1 MKLNTPKFNV
11 KEILKKKVTI
21 GILSFFAGA
30 IILGGGGGV
39 PEAEHAKIEEQLLL
53 ASNTVSEVSVEK
65 SALETKVKELEAE
78 LKSKEASLAN
88 ANEKLK
94 EAEPFFALEAV
105 EKQKAAEKAAEE
117 ARVLAEAKAKA
128 DAEAKA
134 KADADAAAAK
144 AKADADAAAAKAAA
158 EAKAKEGYNTGIT
171 YAQLARDPDDYTGK
185 LVKFK
190 GKVIQV
196 MEGNGVTQLRLA
208 VNSDYDDIVYLEYE
222 SDLMSSRV
230 LEDDI
235 ITIMGMSAGLLS
247 YKSTLGGTITI
258 PSILVDEIQIH

>member
-11 KEILKKKVTI
+11 REILKKKVAI
-21 GILSFFAGA
+21 GIISFFAGA
-30 IILGGGGGV
+30 IILGGGGI
-39 PEAEHAKIEEQLLL
+39 PETEHAKVEEELLI
-53 ASNTVSEVSVEK
+53 ANSTVSEVRAEK
-65 SALETKVKELEAE
+65 STLETKVKELEAT
-78 LKSKEASLAN
+78 LKTKETSLAD

-144 AKADADAAAAKAAA
+144 AKADAEAAAAKAAA

-171 YAQLARDPDDYTGK
+171 YTQLARDPDEYTGK

-196 MEGNGVTQLRLA
+196 MEGDGVTQLRLA

-222 SDLMSSRV
+222 SDLISSRV

-247 YKSTLGGTITI
+247 YQSTLGGTITI
-258 PSILVDEIQIH
+258 PSIFVDEIQIH

>member
-1 MKLNTPKFNV
+1 MNLNTPKFNV
-11 KEILKKKVTI
+11 REILKKKVTI

-30 IILGGGGGV
+30 IFMGGGGV
-39 PEAEHAKIEEQLLL
+39 PEVEHTKVENELLL
-53 ASNTVSEVSVEK
+53 ASNAVSVVSAEK
-65 SALETKVKELEAE
+65 AMLQNKVKELEAT
-78 LKSKEASLAN
+78 LKSKEVSLTN

-134 KADADAAAAK
+134 KADAEAAAAK
-144 AKADADAAAAKAAA
+144 AKAEAEAAAAKAAA
-158 EAKAKEGYNTGIT
+158 EAEGKTGYNTGIT
-171 YAQLARDPDDYTGK
+171 YTQLARDPDAYVGK

-208 VNSDYDDIVYLEYE
+208 VNSDYDDIIYMEYE
-222 SDLMSSRV
+222 SDLVSSRV

-235 ITIMGMSAGLLS
+235 ITILGVSAGLLS
-247 YKSTLGGTITI
+247 YKSTIGGTITI
-258 PSILVDEIQIH
+258 PSVLVDDVEIH